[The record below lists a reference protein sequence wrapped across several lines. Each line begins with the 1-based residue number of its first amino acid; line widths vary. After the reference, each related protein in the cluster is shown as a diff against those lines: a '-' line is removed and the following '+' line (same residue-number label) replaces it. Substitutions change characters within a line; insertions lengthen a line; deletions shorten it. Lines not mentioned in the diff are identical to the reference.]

1 MVNKKYVPMQHA
13 SRLAAIPHNSLF
25 PLFYDKNVI
34 EASQSLFC
42 LCVSVATLMSPRLW
56 SEFY

>member
-42 LCVSVATLMSPRLW
+42 L
-56 SEFY
+56 

>member
-1 MVNKKYVPMQHA
+1 MVNKKYVTMQHA

-25 PLFYDKNVI
+25 PLVYDKNVI

-42 LCVSVATLMSPRLW
+42 L
-56 SEFY
+56 